1 MKYFQ
6 FFKILVLILLF
17 GISANAQDLEPGSNN
32 NGLPLRIAYYGENM
46 VHPGLRVGTSYV
58 LHRKVKVR
66 TRIFKFLQDKRG
78 SMTKVIQYKLDGNLG
93 FYNHP
98 NNHTGLLMGAAI
110 TRHKN
115 KNESQFST
123 AWSLG
128 INYLHRFYN
137 IETFQ
142 IDANGTIDQI
152 GLGGNGG
159 LMLALA
165 PSMERAFG
173 EKGHIV
179 FVKPAIQLVKYNHTY
194 FSNAIIEFG
203 ISLKLSKQ

>member
-1 MKYFQ
+1 LKYIQ
-6 FFKILVLILLF
+6 LFKTLILLLLF
-17 GISANAQDLEPGSNN
+17 SVSATAQDLDSGSNN
-32 NGLPLRIAYYGENM
+32 NGFPLRIAYYGENM

-66 TRIFKFLQDKRG
+66 TPIFKFLQDKRG

-115 KNESQFST
+115 KNESKFST
-123 AWSLG
+123 AWSLE
-128 INYLHRFYN
+128 INYLRRFYN

-142 IDANGTIDQI
+142 IDSNGAINQV
-152 GLGGNGG
+152 GLGGNDG
-159 LMLALA
+159 LMVALA
-165 PSMERAFG
+165 PSMESAFG

-194 FSNAIIEFG
+194 FSNAIIELG
-203 ISLKLSKQ
+203 MSLKLSK